1 MEVQEVSPAMSQ
13 LLVVFA
19 NPRKNSNTRRILQA
33 FLSEYKQ
40 QHPQDV
46 ITELDVYQN
55 EIPIIDAAVIE
66 AWDKPRQDCSADELK
81 LLARIDQ
88 YTEAFIAADKV
99 VFAAPMWNLQFPPQ
113 LMDYLATIMVAGKT
127 FTYTKKGCLGLV
139 ADKPVALLH
148 VRGGVFSAGPL
159 QAMDHATPYLR
170 SLCRMIGISDFRS
183 VICEGIEM
191 APEQAGKILDAAM
204 QQARQLAKTF

>member
-1 MEVQEVSPAMSQ
+1 MSQ

-19 NPRKNSNTRRILQA
+19 NPRKNSYTRRLLQA
-33 FLSEYKQ
+33 FLHEYQQ
-40 QHPQDV
+40 QHPHDTV
-46 ITELDVYQN
+46 TELDIYQS
-55 EIPIIDAAVIE
+55 EIPLIDAAVIE
-66 AWDKPRQDCSADELK
+66 AWDKPRQECSAAELQI
-81 LLARIDQ
+81 LAQIDR
-88 YTEAFIAADKV
+88 YTDAFIAADKV

-127 FTYTKKGCLGLV
+127 FAYTEHGCQGLV

-170 SLCRMIGISDFRS
+170 SLCRMIGISNFHS

-191 APEQAGKILDAAM
+191 APDQAGPILDAAI